1 MPKRLKGFL
10 EDQSGSSYIIL
21 ALGVA
26 MIFGMAG
33 LAVDMGH
40 GYMLRQRLQTAAD
53 AAALA
58 ASAQLS
64 SSSSV
69 VTTAQEYAVKNMPT
83 EQHGTVLTAGDV
95 QSGSWDPDTRT
106 FTPGGAPLN
115 AVKVTVRRSAD
126 NDNSVPTF
134 FARILRI

>member
-33 LAVDMGH
+33 LAVDMGY

-53 AAALA
+53 AAALDDHA
-58 ASAQLS
+58 
-64 SSSSV
+64 
-69 VTTAQEYAVKNMPT
+69 Y
-83 EQHGTVLTAGDV
+83 
-95 QSGSWDPDTRT
+95 
-106 FTPGGAPLN
+106 
-115 AVKVTVRRSAD
+115 
-126 NDNSVPTF
+126 
-134 FARILRI
+134 ARILGNRIKGPMQCLDEVFGERVVLMGPIEGQRADACRILAQQHGLIGIVGKLGGGCAHSALSVGRARLAMNHPR